1 MPIYKMN
8 GSKDGKGKY
17 RVRINYQDAMGK
29 YRQIDR
35 VVYGSAE
42 AKEAERELLYQI
54 KYETPAQRMTV
65 NDLFEEYIE
74 VKSKEIRETSLQ
86 KTKTIM
92 ETHILPLLGDT
103 PLSKLTLPVL
113 QNWKLY
119 MEDKKVVLKS
129 GTEKPLGLRTK
140 QNAYSE
146 LRALLNYAVK
156 MERLSKNP
164 LSKISNFK
172 DPDALQE
179 KMNYYTADEYK
190 AFISKARECAENSP
204 TNTDWDFY
212 VFFSLAFYTGMR
224 KGEIHALKWSDIDG
238 EHIHVTRSI
247 AQKLKGDDR
256 ETPPKNKSS
265 IRTLQMPKPLIA
277 ILQQHKARYKQLQGF
292 SDDFRI
298 CGGTRPLRDTSI
310 QNANKKY
317 AALAGIKT
325 IRIHDFRHSHAS
337 LLANNG
343 INIQEIARRLGH
355 SKIEMTWN
363 TYSHLYP
370 REEERAVKLLDE
382 IV

>member
-1 MPIYKMN
+1 MPIYKMK

-17 RVRINYQDAMGK
+17 RVRINYQDALGK

-42 AKEAERELLYQI
+42 AKEAERELLFQV
-54 KYETPAQRMTV
+54 KNETPAQRMTV
-65 NDLFEEYIE
+65 KDLCEEY
-74 VKSKEIRETSLQ
+74 VKVKANELRETSLQ
-86 KTKTIM
+86 KTMTIL
-92 ETHILPLLGDT
+92 EAHVLPNLG
-103 PLSKLTLPVL
+103 PVSVSKLTLPVL

-119 MEDKKVVLKS
+119 MEGKKVVKS
-129 GTEKPLGLRTK
+129 GNEKPLSLRTK
-140 QNAYSE
+140 QNVYSE

-156 MERLSKNP
+156 MEYLPKNP
-164 LSKISNFK
+164 LSKIGNFK

-190 AFISKARECAENSP
+190 TFISKARECAENSP
-204 TNTDWDFY
+204 TNTDLDFY

-238 EHIHVTRSI
+238 EYIHVSRSI
-247 AQKLKGDDR
+247 TQKLKGDDR

-265 IRTLQMPKPLIA
+265 IRTLQMPKPLID

-292 SDDFRI
+292 SDDFRV
-298 CGGTRPLRDTSI
+298 CGGARPLRDTSI

-317 AALAGIKT
+317 AALAGLKT

-337 LLANNG
+337 LLANDG

-355 SKIEMTWN
+355 SKIEITWN

-370 REEERAVKLLDE
+370 REEERAVNILNK